1 MGLRAANRP
10 LLDKDGYATGL
21 VTRSEFG
28 KGVEVITRSRDDV
41 DSREYERFELE
52 IAVEGTGGVIPMKV
66 YAGTALNG
74 VLDEVAVGKGKDKGQ
89 KPVYNRIS
97 TLAIGLSL
105 ATPEELEGVIS
116 PEVMDRVQKGLIEL
130 EGDKL
135 KFKLGKV
142 EGKNFTVPIPD
153 TIRRI

>member
-10 LLDKDGYATGL
+10 LLDKDGFATGI

-28 KGVEVITRSRDDV
+28 KGVEVVTRSRDDV

-74 VLDEVAVGKGKDKGQ
+74 VLEEVGKGKAK
-89 KPVYNRIS
+89 KPLYNRIS
-97 TLAIGLSL
+97 TLAIGLGL
-105 ATPEELEGVIS
+105 VTPEELEGVIDQD
-116 PEVMDRVQKGLIEL
+116 VMDRVQKGLEGL

-142 EGKNFTVPIPD
+142 EGKALTVPIPD
-153 TIRRI
+153 TIRRVE

>member
-10 LLDKDGYATGL
+10 LLDKDGNATGI

-28 KGVEVITRSRDDV
+28 KGVEVVTRSRDDV

-52 IAVEGTGGVIPMKV
+52 IAVEGTGGVIPMKI

-74 VLDEVAVGKGKDKGQ
+74 VLDEVGKGKAK
-89 KPVYNRIS
+89 KPLYNRIS
-97 TLAIGLSL
+97 TIAIGLGL
-105 ATPEELEGVIS
+105 VTPDELEGVIS
-116 PEVMDRVQKGLIEL
+116 DDVMSRVQKGLEGL

-142 EGKNFTVPIPD
+142 EGKNLTVPIPD
-153 TIRRI
+153 TIRRAT

>member
-1 MGLRAANRP
+1 MGLRTANRP
-10 LLDKDGYATGL
+10 LLDADGFATGL

-52 IAVEGTGGVIPMKV
+52 IAVDGTGGVIPMKI

-74 VLDEVAVGKGKDKGQ
+74 VLEEVGKGKTK

-97 TLAIGLSL
+97 TLALGLGL
-105 ATPEELEGVIS
+105 ATPDELEGVIS
-116 PEVMDRVQKGLIEL
+116 PDVVDRVSEGLQGL
-130 EGDKL
+130 EGEKL

-142 EGKNFTVPIPD
+142 EGKNLTVPIPD
-153 TIRRI
+153 TIRKV